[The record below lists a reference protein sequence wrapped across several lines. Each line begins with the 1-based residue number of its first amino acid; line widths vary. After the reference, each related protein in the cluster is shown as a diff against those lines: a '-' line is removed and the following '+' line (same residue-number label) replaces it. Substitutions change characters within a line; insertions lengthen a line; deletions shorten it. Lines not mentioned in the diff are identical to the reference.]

1 MQPKLYSSAHK
12 SPWIKQTHTDL
23 FPIHRSN
30 RQNAIGKYFPYLP
43 MAWSRSTK
51 HVQRLDR
58 AYLRVCRGMFRV
70 CPANP
75 ALCAKPVFAEKFRQD
90 FERLEMASR
99 ASACD
104 VAGLSS
110 RGWSPLGCPGSNIS
124 DRDAGG
130 YWHVCFTWKSFVYF
144 VTSFWSYL
152 YTE

>member
-1 MQPKLYSSAHK
+1 MQYNPSSAGATKIVFERTQITMNKTNAHRFV
-12 SPWIKQTHTDL
+12 SHTSKQ
-23 FPIHRSN
+23 
-30 RQNAIGKYFPYLP
+30 GKYLP

-75 ALCAKPVFAEKFRQD
+75 ALCAEPVFAEKFRQD

-110 RGWSPLGCPGSNIS
+110 LGCPGSNI
-124 DRDAGG
+124 
-130 YWHVCFTWKSFVYF
+130 
-144 VTSFWSYL
+144 
-152 YTE
+152 